1 MPFLKMFYSEVLKYL
16 EISPIDSAWS
26 PITTFARS
34 LVNSQGGPMEDA
46 PGLRDSCPCPAVD
59 QYDQNTERNH
69 VFDPVIEQIG
79 DREARV
85 TADFF

>member
-1 MPFLKMFYSEVLKYL
+1 
-16 EISPIDSAWS
+16 
-26 PITTFARS
+26 
-34 LVNSQGGPMEDA
+34 MEDE

-59 QYDQNTERNH
+59 QYDQNTDRNH